1 MKWVHC
7 PAVFGSFLFA
17 SAVAVPAAPAQEP
30 VQQIPAAPAET
41 DAEQDADRGGPAKA
55 QPSSPQSAAPA
66 AANSGTAATAPEA
79 AASAVADADAVA
91 GTVERF
97 LARPAGL
104 LEQHPQGGPALTEAV
119 RRLTV
124 ADERTVGEIVAMAKE
139 APPRLQ
145 AAMGRGL
152 AKAALELVATQ
163 PERAAQLQEVVAA
176 SGLDT
181 LQIAFR
187 VEQND
192 IDTATLSRLP
202 GDVGPPPPASAPAAI
217 IRAADG
223 PAISGSGSA
232 GAEGASGPAAAA
244 PGAAAGEALGA
255 GSSGFL
261 AGLAAD
267 AAATEDDT
275 APTSPTR

>member
-1 MKWVHC
+1 MKWVLC

-17 SAVAVPAAPAQEP
+17 SAVAVPAALAQEP
-30 VQQIPAAPAET
+30 VQRIPAAPAET
-41 DAEQDADRGGPAKA
+41 DTDGEPDAKQGVPAKA
-55 QPSSPQSAAPA
+55 EPSSPEPAVPA
-66 AANSGTAATAPEA
+66 AENSGTAATVPEA
-79 AASAVADADAVA
+79 AASADAVADA

-163 PERAAQLQEVVAA
+163 PERAAQLQEIVAA

-192 IDTATLSRLP
+192 IDTAALSRLP

-267 AAATEDDT
+267 AAETEDDT